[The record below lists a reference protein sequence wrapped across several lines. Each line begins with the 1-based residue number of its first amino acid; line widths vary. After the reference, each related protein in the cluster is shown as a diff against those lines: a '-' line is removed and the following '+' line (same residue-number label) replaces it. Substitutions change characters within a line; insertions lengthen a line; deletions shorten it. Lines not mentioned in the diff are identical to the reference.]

1 MSATRIHI
9 VEDESIIA
17 EDIRFILKKLGYLV
31 VGRSTSAKNAIQS
44 IEKKRPD
51 LVLMDIVLRGRM
63 SGIEAAQA
71 IRTRFRIPVVYL
83 TAYSDAQT
91 LEKAKA
97 TGPFGYITKPLIER
111 EIYTTIEIA
120 LTKHRFERALEESE
134 AWFSTTLKSI
144 NDAVI
149 ATDDR
154 GTIRFMNRAAESVTG
169 SAFGT
174 MAGRP
179 LREAFLPFD
188 GKTGKPID
196 RLVERIVR
204 EKVIPSLAEDVRL
217 EAQGGGEL
225 RIECS
230 GALIAD
236 SDGRRLGAV
245 LVFRDVTESKR
256 LEAEVTRDAHL
267 KSVGEL
273 ASGVAHE
280 INNPV
285 TGIVNCAQLLIDRIG
300 EGAEA
305 DLAGRILK
313 EGERVTR
320 IVKNL
325 LSFARTGDDPPAPV
339 AMKDILADTLAVM
352 AGRFEKEGIR
362 LRCELPESL
371 PMVLASRYRI
381 QQVFLNL
388 LSNSVYAL
396 NQKFP
401 KSHPDKCIQITG
413 ETVGG
418 RAAPFVRIVFF
429 DRGTGI
435 PAGIQNRI
443 CDPFFSTK
451 PRGQGTGLGLSIS
464 LNIVTDHGGRLT
476 FESREGQYTR
486 VNVDLPA
493 RGRKP

>member
-1 MSATRIHI
+1 MNPIRIHI

-17 EDIRFILKKLGYLV
+17 EDIRFILKKLGYTV

-44 IEKKRPD
+44 IEKTRPD

-63 SGIEAAQA
+63 SGIEAAQV

-83 TAYSDAQT
+83 TAYSDTQT

-97 TGPFGYITKPLIER
+97 TAPFGYITKPLIER

-134 AWFSTTLKSI
+134 AWFSTTLESI

-179 LREAFLPFD
+179 LKEAFRPFD
-188 GKTGKPID
+188 GKTGRPID
-196 RLVERIVR
+196 RLVERLVR

-217 EAQGGGEL
+217 EVPGGEL

-236 SDGRRLGAV
+236 ADGRRLGAV

-267 KSVGEL
+267 KSIGEL

-285 TGIVNCAQLLIDRIG
+285 TGIVNCAQLLIDRVG
-300 EGAEA
+300 QGPEA

-325 LSFARTGDDPPAPV
+325 LSFARSGDDPPAPV
-339 AMKDILADTLAVM
+339 AVKDILADTLAVT
-352 AGRFEKEGIR
+352 AGRLEKEGIR

-388 LSNSVYAL
+388 LSNAVYAL
-396 NQKFP
+396 NQKYP
-401 KSHPDKCIQITG
+401 KPHPDKCIQITG

-418 RAAPFVRIVFF
+418 RTAPFVRTVFF

-435 PAGIQNRI
+435 PAGIRNRV

-476 FESREGQYTR
+476 VESREGQYTR